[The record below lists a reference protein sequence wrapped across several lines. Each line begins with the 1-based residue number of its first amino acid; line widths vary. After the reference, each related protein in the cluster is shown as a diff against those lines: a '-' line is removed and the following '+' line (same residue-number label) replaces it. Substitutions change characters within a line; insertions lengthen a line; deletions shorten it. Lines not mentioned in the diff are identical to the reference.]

1 MDDGNKTEEARDK
14 SQNKS
19 IHTSASKNNLNS
31 KTPPRSPNN
40 ATPKNQSPKKG
51 FEKPPIAE
59 KKILNK
65 YDEPE
70 RNESTDRAPKKI
82 FDPPELN
89 NFDPLNQQTKKL
101 SNEPQKATLEMKN
114 PQSRTEPTIPLDKK
128 KQPEPEKSLKGD
140 YIQQKPNP
148 KNDLQ
153 QQKPYLD
160 PEKTSKADLI
170 QQKPIPK
177 SDLQQQ
183 KPYSDPKVGGKDST
197 QNNLKSD
204 LLQQK
209 PYTSP
214 MKDPKQSNTL
224 PNQNL
229 KPSDKMILKFDDDD
243 EELEEKEEEK
253 LPNFGGG
260 FRDTKGAN
268 NNSKTQTAEI
278 NKFSFAKKPVDI
290 PKKAV
295 QQQEDD
301 DEEEEEFYLPAVPD
315 KKQESSSIGKD
326 KEMEYL
332 DKILNLEKGLSNKNE
347 QISEL
352 MRKLEETQK
361 KSEEYKQMAYKANK
375 DGSSA
380 SRTLQMDFEKT
391 KAALKDSDEKKL
403 AFQDENRQ
411 LANKFKKLEM
421 DYKNVRENLLLFC
434 VDFMCDMKVVADY
447 EALIKE
453 QKQKEDNFYDLQG
466 QKETIESTNK
476 SVII

>member
-19 IHTSASKNNLNS
+19 IHASASKNNLNS
-31 KTPPRSPNN
+31 KTPPRSPMN

-51 FEKPPIAE
+51 FEKPPVAE
-59 KKILNK
+59 KKILSK

-70 RNESTDRAPKKI
+70 RNESADRAPKKI
-82 FDPPELN
+82 FDPPEQN
-89 NFDPLNQQTKKL
+89 NFDPLNQPTKKL
-101 SNEPQKATLEMKN
+101 SNEPQKATLEVKN
-114 PQSRTEPTIPLDKK
+114 PSNRAEPTIPVDRK
-128 KQPEPEKSLKGD
+128 KQTETEKSSKVD

-177 SDLQQQ
+177 NDLQQQ
-183 KPYSDPKVGGKDST
+183 KPYLDPKVGSKDSN

-214 MKDPKQSNTL
+214 MKDPKQNNTL
-224 PNQNL
+224 PNHNL
-229 KPSDKMILKFDDDD
+229 KPSDKMILKFDDD

-260 FRDTKGAN
+260 FRDNKGAN

-301 DEEEEEFYLPAVPD
+301 EEEEEEFYLPVLPD

-332 DKILNLEKGLSNKNE
+332 DKILNLEKGISSKNE

-352 MRKLEETQK
+352 MRKVEETQK

-375 DGSSA
+375 DGSTA

-391 KAALKDSDEKKL
+391 KVALKDSEEKKQ
-403 AFQDENRQ
+403 AFQEENRQ

-421 DYKNVRENLLLFC
+421 DYKNVREFFFLILTVDLCDLRLLPTT
-434 VDFMCDMKVVADY
+434 KP
-447 EALIKE
+447 
-453 QKQKEDNFYDLQG
+453 
-466 QKETIESTNK
+466 
-476 SVII
+476 